1 MTLPPVLQTAF
12 EAFSLEMLLVGLMAA
27 SSLFLVAIALERLL
41 ALFLVRRSLVSAR
54 KVVLAARNGGIA
66 QAVQALGSVRGAA
79 RTVFAAGL
87 DRATGQVKGNPAKA
101 MAREQKRLG
110 GALRARTWILG
121 TAGALMPF
129 VGLFGTVIGVMNAF
143 QAIGESGQGGFAIVS
158 VGISQA
164 LIATAVGIAVALEA
178 VVLFNILNTIAGGL
192 VRDLAILSDEL
203 LELIEH
209 ERGSHAGRTA
219 G

>member
-1 MTLPPVLQTAF
+1 MNLPPMMQTAA
-12 EAFSLEMLLVGLMAA
+12 ESFSLELLLVALMAG

-41 ALFLVRRSLVSAR
+41 ALFLVRRSLAGAR
-54 KVVLAARNGGIA
+54 RVVLAARNGGIA
-66 QAVQALGSVRGAA
+66 QAAQALGALRGPA
-79 RTVFAAGL
+79 RTVFQAGL
-87 DRATGQVKGNPAKA
+87 ERATGQVKGNPAKA
-101 MAREQKRLG
+101 MAREQKRVG
-110 GALRARTWILG
+110 GAMRARTWILG

-129 VGLFGTVIGVMNAF
+129 VGLFGTVVGVMNAF

-178 VVLFNILNTIAGGL
+178 VVLFNILNVIATGL
-192 VRDLAILSDEL
+192 VRDLAIQSDEL